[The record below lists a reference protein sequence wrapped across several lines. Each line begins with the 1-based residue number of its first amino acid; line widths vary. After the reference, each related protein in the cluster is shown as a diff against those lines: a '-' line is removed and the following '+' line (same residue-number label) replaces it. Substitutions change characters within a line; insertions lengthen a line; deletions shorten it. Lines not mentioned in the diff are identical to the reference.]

1 MKDVTRFMICQ
12 QPRPDGPHPLGT
24 VTRTLESGIIRTLHL
39 WELMKRRLI
48 SSLTPE
54 EGLGSERAG
63 RIWRSQDRWDSLSW
77 NSTYPALGL
86 TRPSPPSNPVTS
98 RWSRAS
104 LITPMSICNICPD
117 LAHTNFSNWDQ
128 PDTTWARAI
137 LTSPTAN
144 FQVHAEV
151 LHSVPKAAIWPQ
163 TLTIFQLLTL
173 RQTAVT

>member
-1 MKDVTRFMICQ
+1 MKDVTRFMICR
-12 QPRPDGPHPLGT
+12 QPGPDGPHPLGM
-24 VTRTLESGIIRTLHL
+24 VTRTLVSGIIRTLPL
-39 WELMKRRLI
+39 WEPMKRRLI

-54 EGLGSERAG
+54 EGLGLERAG
-63 RIWRSQDRWDSLSW
+63 KIWRLQDRWGSPSW

-104 LITPMSICNICPD
+104 PITPMSIYNICQD
-117 LAHTNFSNWDQ
+117 LAHTNFNSWVQ
-128 PDTTWARAI
+128 PATTWARAI
-137 LTSPTAN
+137 LTSPIAN

-151 LHSVPKAAIWPQ
+151 LHLGQKAAIWPQ

-173 RQTAVT
+173 RQTAAT